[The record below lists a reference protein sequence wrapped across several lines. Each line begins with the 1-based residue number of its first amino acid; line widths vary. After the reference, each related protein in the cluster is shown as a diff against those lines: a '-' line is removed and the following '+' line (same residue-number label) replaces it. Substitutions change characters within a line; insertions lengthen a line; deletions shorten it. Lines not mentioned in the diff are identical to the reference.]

1 MIVNGRSK
9 EVMEN
14 GMACTEQ
21 VILNEDP
28 EKSVVVKNQN
38 GHIIFV
44 RNKLKELKGLDDV
57 KITSLTI
64 HALPRALESKSW
76 VARIF
81 WLVLFVL
88 GLGFFI
94 KFANVAVRQYWKH
107 DIIQRVTMKSAKKME
122 FPSVTICNLRSIY
135 AEVDDRHPST
145 KYKTPR
151 DGLIHYLKHHRAM
164 YKPINFNSFSQG
176 YEKIISQTDSRYC
189 SFGGKHQI
197 CNSTMFKTMSLLPK
211 CMTFNPNGNVFQ
223 TQSGRM
229 FGLKLLLFLNTS
241 DVGTKKDIHF
251 NSNDQEDIAIMIHK
265 PGTYPDLSYR
275 PIFPE
280 TGTHT
285 KVALRRKVSRRLP
298 DPAPSKCVHGR
309 KAFKYRMFPGSYEPS
324 QCKDS
329 CHLYKAY
336 MECGDVPEYYR
347 LLIGPRALPTLNIS
361 SIVDQKACLQKHE
374 QDYKV
379 KRYSGECD
387 CPPSCSSVTH
397 ETMII
402 SSKWPRKIQEKSVE
416 DYMQK
421 TLGSPTNIINNE
433 ALQRDFAFISV
444 FFDDFTESVEE
455 EVKRYS
461 LFSLLS
467 DLGGQAGLYLGA
479 SFFSIVELALV
490 LFFYLLGEIK
500 KLIRSNR

>member
-1 MIVNGRSK
+1 MVT
-9 EVMEN
+9 E
-14 GMACTEQ
+14 MACTEE
-21 VILNEDP
+21 VILNGDRES
-28 EKSVVVKNQN
+28 KAVVVKNQN
-38 GHIIFV
+38 GHIVFV
-44 RNKLKELKGLDDV
+44 RKKLKELKGLDDV

-94 KFANVAVRQYWKH
+94 KFANVAVRHYWEN

-122 FPSVTICNLRSIY
+122 FPSVTICNMRSIY
-135 AEVDDRHPST
+135 AEVDERHPST
-145 KYKTPR
+145 KHKTPR
-151 DGLIHYLKHHRAM
+151 DGVIHYLSHHRNM
-164 YKPINFNSFSQG
+164 YEPINFNRFSQG
-176 YEKIISQTDSRYC
+176 YEKIISQTNSRYC
-189 SFGGKHQI
+189 SFGGKYQI
-197 CNSTMFKTMSLLPK
+197 CNSTMFQTLSLLPK

-223 TQSGRM
+223 TQSGRL

-241 DVGTKKDIHF
+241 GETNKDLHF
-251 NSNDQEDIAIMIHK
+251 NTNDQEDIAVMIHK

-285 KVALRRKVSRRLP
+285 KVALRRKVSHRLP
-298 DPAPSKCVHGR
+298 DPDPSKCVHGR
-309 KAFKYRMFPGSYEPS
+309 RQIKYRMFPGSYEPS
-324 QCKDS
+324 LCKDS

-347 LLIGPRALPTLNIS
+347 LLLGPRALPTLNMS
-361 SIVDQKACLQKHE
+361 STVDQKECLQKHQ

-379 KRYSGECD
+379 KRSSGECE

-421 TLGSPTNIINNE
+421 NLGTPTNVINNE
-433 ALQRDFAFISV
+433 VLQRDFAFISV
-444 FFDDFTESVEE
+444 FFDDFTESFEE

-461 LFSLLS
+461 LVSLLS

-500 KLIRSNR
+500 KLIRNNR

>member
-1 MIVNGRSK
+1 M
-9 EVMEN
+9 
-14 GMACTEQ
+14 
-21 VILNEDP
+21 
-28 EKSVVVKNQN
+28 
-38 GHIIFV
+38 F
-44 RNKLKELKGLDDV
+44 
-57 KITSLTI
+57 
-64 HALPRALESKSW
+64 
-76 VARIF
+76 
-81 WLVLFVL
+81 
-88 GLGFFI
+88 
-94 KFANVAVRQYWKH
+94 
-107 DIIQRVTMKSAKKME
+107 
-122 FPSVTICNLRSIY
+122 
-135 AEVDDRHPST
+135 
-145 KYKTPR
+145 
-151 DGLIHYLKHHRAM
+151 
-164 YKPINFNSFSQG
+164 
-176 YEKIISQTDSRYC
+176 QTL
-189 SFGGKHQI
+189 
-197 CNSTMFKTMSLLPK
+197 SLLPK

-223 TQSGRM
+223 TQSGRL

-241 DVGTKKDIHF
+241 GETNKDLHF
-251 NSNDQEDIAIMIHK
+251 NTNDQEDIAVMIHK

-285 KVALRRKVSRRLP
+285 KVALRRKVSHRLP

-309 KAFKYRMFPGSYEPS
+309 RQIKYRMFPGSYEPS
-324 QCKDS
+324 LCKDS

-347 LLIGPRALPTLNIS
+347 LLLGPRALPTLNMS
-361 SIVDQKACLQKHE
+361 STVDQKECLQKHQ

-379 KRYSGECD
+379 KRSSGECE

-421 TLGSPTNIINNE
+421 NLGTPTNVINNE
-433 ALQRDFAFISV
+433 VLQRDFAFISV
-444 FFDDFTESVEE
+444 FFDDFTESFEE

-461 LFSLLS
+461 LVSLLS

-500 KLIRSNR
+500 KLIRNNR